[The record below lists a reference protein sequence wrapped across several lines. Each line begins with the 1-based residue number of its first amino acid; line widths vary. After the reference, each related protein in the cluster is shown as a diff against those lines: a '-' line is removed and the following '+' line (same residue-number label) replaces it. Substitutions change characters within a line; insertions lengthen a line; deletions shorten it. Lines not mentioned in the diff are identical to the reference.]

1 MAEYGGSSSPMTKA
15 QAALLVRRTAFGLKL
30 NRVNSFTGQT
40 PAAAVASVLRD
51 SAANSGTQPDAWV
64 QGFQESSSG
73 IGDKM
78 AMFWHNLIPIS
89 RIDLTK
95 NYSNKIPGNLAILK
109 RNAVGNYRALMKEI
123 ITDDGLIIYLNANLN
138 VKGSPNENLAREL
151 MELFTIGAG
160 NYSQRDVEQAAL
172 AMTGWGGGGAHNNN
186 KTHVGQVT
194 IFGGTRAV
202 GQANNQWNVF
212 TLVDALLDRPE
223 TADRISAKLWHYF
236 VGGEDDP
243 RFAPPSDLGSRW
255 RTTDNYEIKPLLERI
270 LLSEEFWSRDYS
282 RARSGLEIYA
292 ALASV
297 TGLQA
302 SGNRPLMRSL
312 GQLPYEPPNVAGWP
326 TQDSVWLSYGTDLR
340 IAKSLFDI
348 NVQSNDASVDQ
359 TLARCGIFVADP
371 QNKAVVASG
380 DTPQERLRLALI
392 SPEFRRQ

>member
-1 MAEYGGSSSPMTKA
+1 MTKA

-40 PAAAVASVLRD
+40 PAAAVNAILRD
-51 SAANSGTQPDAWV
+51 SAPNSGSNPDSWV
-64 QGFQESSSG
+64 QGFQEGGSG

-123 ITDDGLIIYLNANLN
+123 ITDDGLILYLNGNLN

-160 NYSQRDVEQAAL
+160 HYSQRDVEQAAL
-172 AMTGWGGGGAHNNN
+172 AMTGWGGGGTHNNN

-194 IFGGTRAV
+194 IFGETRPV

-212 TLVDALLDRPE
+212 TLVDALLNRQQ
-223 TADRISAKLWHYF
+223 TADRISRKLWHYF

-255 RTTDNYEIKPLLERI
+255 RTTDNYEVKPLLQRI
-270 LLSEEFWSRDYS
+270 LLSEEFWARDYG
-282 RARSGLEIYA
+282 RARNGLELYA
-292 ALASV
+292 ALASI

-302 SGNRPLMRSL
+302 AGDRQLMRSL
-312 GQLPYEPPNVAGWP
+312 GMLPYEPPNVAGWP
-326 TQDSVWLSYGTDLR
+326 TRDSVWLSYGTDLR

-348 NVQSNDASVDQ
+348 NIQGNESSVDQ
-359 TLARCGIFVADP
+359 TLARCGIFVADSR
-371 QNKAVVASG
+371 NKSVVASG
-380 DTPQERLRLALI
+380 DNPQERLRLAMI